1 MASKYLE
8 WLHRDVQPEVPRE
21 LTGKEKFAN
30 WWDYHIWHVIAGG
43 ILLVILAY
51 LVWHYLGIGQVE
63 PDYQIAY
70 MGTEFLPADT
80 AEALENALAALGED
94 CNGDGEV
101 TVRLNQ
107 YTTGGAGEDRQ
118 VYAYASA

>member
-51 LVWHYLGIGQVE
+51 LVWHYLGIG
-63 PDYQIAY
+63 
-70 MGTEFLPADT
+70 
-80 AEALENALAALGED
+80 
-94 CNGDGEV
+94 
-101 TVRLNQ
+101 
-107 YTTGGAGEDRQ
+107 
-118 VYAYASA
+118 